1 MPDNQFNPGPYGSAS
16 TSYSS
21 ASGPN
26 PQSAPSAATTWAS
39 PGQNAGILPPTDQKS
54 LISKPGLGLSVF
66 WLVLGLITLAVGA
79 GLASLNLT
87 DATLPSL
94 SSFSPGTSKS
104 AQLEANRTY
113 AFYAASTKL
122 DSARKT
128 SCVVSGPDGYSP
140 TVTNANSSEE
150 LQLNR
155 SYYKVATFS
164 PNKSGS
170 YSFACSNP
178 NLDRADVFAIADITD
193 TTTVTSSNDL
203 IYARIFVGAGAFLGL
218 VGLGLGIFGV
228 IALIRKLKA
237 RRNFTDG
244 LPAQGED
251 SASASSGAFSSYVPT
266 TPGQDPLGFQ
276 APGVAYQGPGAADA
290 AAASQWAAAGAGAG
304 AAAAP
309 QWGASQGQWEAQ
321 AQASQAQASQAQA
334 SQAQAFQAQSFQAQS
349 SPAAQSQASA
359 PEVQASAQSSHSSA
373 QAASAH
379 SAPQAP
385 NPYVTAQA
393 QQAPASQNTQAK
405 GHAQPAQPAR
415 PAQPAQPQANPYV
428 TAHAQPGQP
437 IEVYG
442 QQATQPLNP
451 YLTQPQ
457 PQAQAQAQASVA
469 QSAAQA
475 GSPAGAQVGTPA
487 GAHAGSPAAAQ
498 GNAQAGAQGNAQ
510 AGAQTGSPAGAQNQ
524 NAAGYWPVPNFA
536 PSDQAAQPSAA
547 QPGQPSQFGQFGQP
561 DQFGQPAQAPQGYGQ
576 VPQGYGQPV
585 QGYGQIPQGYGQAQS
600 AQQPQSYTQPAQ
612 PAQAPQVPQGYGQA
626 QPGQSAQPG
635 QPVHGYGQPVQPGQP
650 IEVYGQQATQPLN
663 PYLTQP
669 QPQPQPQA
677 QPSVAPSAAQ
687 APQGYGRPVQGY
699 GQVPQG
705 YGQVPQGYG
714 QPVQQPAQVPEVN
727 QLEHPNQPGRPTQP
741 LEPTNDTRVI
751 ASPTD
756 TNQVVFEPANPVSK
770 PAASQPATSQQAGA
784 NEEVEE
790 TDQRPVDAMYT
801 DPTRVISTTE
811 AANRHN

>member
-178 NLDRADVFAIADITD
+178 NLDRADVFAIADVTD

-251 SASASSGAFSSYVPT
+251 SASASSGAFSGYVPT
-266 TPGQDPLGFQ
+266 TPGQAPLGYQ
-276 APGVAYQGPGAADA
+276 APGVASQGPDA
-290 AAASQWAAAGAGAG
+290 AAASQWAAAGAGAAG
-304 AAAAP
+304 TAAAAAP
-309 QWGASQGQWEAQ
+309 QWGAPQGQWAAQ
-321 AQASQAQASQAQA
+321 AQSSQT
-334 SQAQAFQAQSFQAQS
+334 QS

-359 PEVQASAQSSHSSA
+359 QSSNSSA

-385 NPYVTAQA
+385 NPYVTVQPQTNPYVTPQA
-393 QQAPASQNTQAK
+393 QQAPASQ
-405 GHAQPAQPAR
+405 
-415 PAQPAQPQANPYV
+415 
-428 TAHAQPGQP
+428 TA
-437 IEVYG
+437 
-442 QQATQPLNP
+442 
-451 YLTQPQ
+451 
-457 PQAQAQAQASVA
+457 
-469 QSAAQA
+469 
-475 GSPAGAQVGTPA
+475 
-487 GAHAGSPAAAQ
+487 
-498 GNAQAGAQGNAQ
+498 
-510 AGAQTGSPAGAQNQ
+510 
-524 NAAGYWPVPNFA
+524 
-536 PSDQAAQPSAA
+536 
-547 QPGQPSQFGQFGQP
+547 
-561 DQFGQPAQAPQGYGQ
+561 
-576 VPQGYGQPV
+576 
-585 QGYGQIPQGYGQAQS
+585 
-600 AQQPQSYTQPAQ
+600 QPQSYAQSAQ

-626 QPGQSAQPG
+626 QPGQN
-635 QPVHGYGQPVQPGQP
+635 VQPGQP

-669 QPQPQPQA
+669 QPQPQPQT
-677 QPSVAPSAAQ
+677 QPSVVPSAAQ
-687 APQGYGRPVQGY
+687 APQGYGRPAQPGQGY

-714 QPVQQPAQVPEVN
+714 QAQPVQPAQSVQQPAQVPGVS

-741 LEPTNDTRVI
+741 LQPTNDTRVI

-756 TNQVVFEPANPVSK
+756 TTQVVFEPANPVYKS
-770 PAASQPATSQQAGA
+770 PASQSAASQQAGA

-811 AANRHN
+811 AANRYN

>member
-54 LISKPGLGLSVF
+54 LIGKPGLGLSVF

-218 VGLGLGIFGV
+218 VGLGLSIFGV
-228 IALIRKLKA
+228 IALVRKLKA

-244 LPAQGED
+244 LPAQGGD
-251 SASASSGAFSSYVPT
+251 SASASSGAFSGYVPT

-276 APGVAYQGPGAADA
+276 AQGAAFQGPDA
-290 AAASQWAAAGAGAG
+290 AAASQWAAAGAGAAG
-304 AAAAP
+304 TAAAAAP
-309 QWGASQGQWEAQ
+309 QWGAPQGQWAAQ
-321 AQASQAQASQAQA
+321 AQSSQTQA
-334 SQAQAFQAQSFQAQS
+334 FQAQS

-359 PEVQASAQSSHSSA
+359 QSSNSSA

-385 NPYVTAQA
+385 NPYVTAQPQANPYVTAQA
-393 QQAPASQNTQAK
+393 QQAPASQT
-405 GHAQPAQPAR
+405 AQPQSYTQS
-415 PAQPAQPQANPYV
+415 AQPAQPQANPYI
-428 TAHAQPGQP
+428 TAQAQPGQNVQPGQP

-457 PQAQAQAQASVA
+457 AQAQASVA

-475 GSPAGAQVGTPA
+475 GTQAGTQVGTPA
-487 GAHAGSPAAAQ
+487 GAQAGSPATTP
-498 GNAQAGAQGNAQ
+498 GNAQAG
-510 AGAQTGSPAGAQNQ
+510 SPAGTQGQ

-536 PSDQAAQPSAA
+536 PSDQAAQPG
-547 QPGQPSQFGQFGQP
+547 QPGQAGQP
-561 DQFGQPAQAPQGYGQ
+561 TQVSQGYGQ
-576 VPQGYGQPV
+576 VPQSYGQPV
-585 QGYGQIPQGYGQAQS
+585 QPQANPYVTAQAQQAPAS
-600 AQQPQSYTQPAQ
+600 QPAQPQSYAQSAQ

-626 QPGQSAQPG
+626 QPGQN
-635 QPVHGYGQPVQPGQP
+635 VQPGQP

-669 QPQPQPQA
+669 QPQPQPQT
-677 QPSVAPSAAQ
+677 QPSVVPSAAQ
-687 APQGYGRPVQGY
+687 APQGYGRPAQPGQGY

-714 QPVQQPAQVPEVN
+714 QAQPVQPAQSVQQPAQVPGVS

-741 LEPTNDTRVI
+741 LQPTNDTRVI

-756 TNQVVFEPANPVSK
+756 TTQVVFEPANPVSK
-770 PAASQPATSQQAGA
+770 TAASQPDTSQQAGA

-811 AANRHN
+811 AANRYN

>member
-54 LISKPGLGLSVF
+54 LIGKPGLGLSVF

-178 NLDRADVFAIADITD
+178 NLDRADIFAIADVTD

-244 LPAQGED
+244 LPAQGGD
-251 SASASSGAFSSYVPT
+251 SASASSGAFNGYVPT
-266 TPGQDPLGFQ
+266 TPGQAPLEFQ
-276 APGVAYQGPGAADA
+276 AQGVASQGPDA
-290 AAASQWAAAGAGAG
+290 AAASQWAAAGAGTAG
-304 AAAAP
+304 TAAAAAP
-309 QWGASQGQWEAQ
+309 QWGAPQGQWAAQ
-321 AQASQAQASQAQA
+321 AQSSQT
-334 SQAQAFQAQSFQAQS
+334 QS

-359 PEVQASAQSSHSSA
+359 QSSNSSA

-385 NPYVTAQA
+385 NPYVTVQA
-393 QQAPASQNTQAK
+393 QSGQNV
-405 GHAQPAQPAR
+405 
-415 PAQPAQPQANPYV
+415 QPAQPQANPYV
-428 TAHAQPGQP
+428 TVQAQPGQAPQVPQGYGQAQPGQNGQPGQP

-457 PQAQAQAQASVA
+457 AQAQAQAPAQAQAQASVA

-475 GSPAGAQVGTPA
+475 GTPAGTQVGTPA
-487 GAHAGSPAAAQ
+487 GAQAGSPATAQ
-498 GNAQAGAQGNAQ
+498 GNAQAG
-510 AGAQTGSPAGAQNQ
+510 SPAGAQGQ

-536 PSDQAAQPSAA
+536 PSDQAAQPS
-547 QPGQPSQFGQFGQP
+547 QPGQAGQSGQAGQP
-561 DQFGQPAQAPQGYGQ
+561 IQASQGYGQ

-585 QGYGQIPQGYGQAQS
+585 QPPANPYVTAQAQQAPAS
-600 AQQPQSYTQPAQ
+600 QPAQPQSYAQSAQ

-626 QPGQSAQPG
+626 QPGQN
-635 QPVHGYGQPVQPGQP
+635 VQPGQP

-669 QPQPQPQA
+669 QAQPQA

-687 APQGYGRPVQGY
+687 APQGYGRPAQPGQGY

-705 YGQVPQGYG
+705 YS
-714 QPVQQPAQVPEVN
+714 QPAQSVQQPAQVPGVS

-741 LEPTNDTRVI
+741 LQPTNDTRVI

-756 TNQVVFEPANPVSK
+756 TTQVVFEPANPVSK
-770 PAASQPATSQQAGA
+770 SPASQSAVSQQAGA

-790 TDQRPVDAMYT
+790 TDQRPMDAMYT

-811 AANRHN
+811 AANRYN

>member
-26 PQSAPSAATTWAS
+26 PQSAPSAATTWAP

-54 LISKPGLGLSVF
+54 LIGKPGLGLSVF

-122 DSARKT
+122 DSARQT

-140 TVTNANSSEE
+140 TVTTTSGEE
-150 LQLNR
+150 LKVSR

-244 LPAQGED
+244 LPAQSED
-251 SASASSGAFSSYVPT
+251 SASASSGAFSGYVPT

-276 APGVAYQGPGAADA
+276 APGVAYQG
-290 AAASQWAAAGAGAG
+290 
-304 AAAAP
+304 
-309 QWGASQGQWEAQ
+309 
-321 AQASQAQASQAQA
+321 
-334 SQAQAFQAQSFQAQS
+334 
-349 SPAAQSQASA
+349 
-359 PEVQASAQSSHSSA
+359 QASAQSSNSSA

-385 NPYVTAQA
+385 NPYVTVQAQSQTNPYLTPQA
-393 QQAPASQNTQAK
+393 QQAPASQ
-405 GHAQPAQPAR
+405 PAQPQSYAQS
-415 PAQPAQPQANPYV
+415 AQPAQPQANPYI
-428 TAHAQPGQP
+428 TAQAQPGQNVQPGQP

-457 PQAQAQAQASVA
+457 AQAQAQASVT
-469 QSAAQA
+469 QSAAQAGTPAGTQVGTPAGAQAGAPATAQGNAQA
-475 GSPAGAQVGTPA
+475 GSPAGAQG
-487 GAHAGSPAAAQ
+487 
-498 GNAQAGAQGNAQ
+498 
-510 AGAQTGSPAGAQNQ
+510 Q

-536 PSDQAAQPSAA
+536 PSDQAAQP
-547 QPGQPSQFGQFGQP
+547 GQP
-561 DQFGQPAQAPQGYGQ
+561 DQAGQPTQASQGYGQ

-585 QGYGQIPQGYGQAQS
+585 QPQANPYVTAQAQQAPASQPAQAQS
-600 AQQPQSYTQPAQ
+600 YAQSAQ

-626 QPGQSAQPG
+626 
-635 QPVHGYGQPVQPGQP
+635 QPGQP

-669 QPQPQPQA
+669 QPQPQPQ
-677 QPSVAPSAAQ
+677 PSVVPSAAQ
-687 APQGYGRPVQGY
+687 APQGYGRPAQPG
-699 GQVPQG
+699 QG

-714 QPVQQPAQVPEVN
+714 QPAQPAQPVQQPAQVPGVS

-741 LEPTNDTRVI
+741 LQPTNDTRVI

-756 TNQVVFEPANPVSK
+756 TTQVVFEPANPVSK
-770 PAASQPATSQQAGA
+770 PAASQSPVSEHTGA

-811 AANRHN
+811 AANRYN

>member
-178 NLDRADVFAIADITD
+178 NLDRADVFAIADVTD

-251 SASASSGAFSSYVPT
+251 SASASSGAFSGYVPT
-266 TPGQDPLGFQ
+266 TPGQAPLGYQ
-276 APGVAYQGPGAADA
+276 APGVASQGPDA
-290 AAASQWAAAGAGAG
+290 AAASQWAAAGAGAAG
-304 AAAAP
+304 TAAAAAP
-309 QWGASQGQWEAQ
+309 QWGAPQGQWAAQ
-321 AQASQAQASQAQA
+321 AQSSPT
-334 SQAQAFQAQSFQAQS
+334 QS

-359 PEVQASAQSSHSSA
+359 QSSNSSA

-385 NPYVTAQA
+385 NPYVTVQA
-393 QQAPASQNTQAK
+393 QSGQNV
-405 GHAQPAQPAR
+405 
-415 PAQPAQPQANPYV
+415 QPAQPQANPYI
-428 TAHAQPGQP
+428 TAQAQPGQNVQPGQP

-475 GSPAGAQVGTPA
+475 GTPAGTQVGTPA
-487 GAHAGSPAAAQ
+487 GA
-498 GNAQAGAQGNAQ
+498 QA
-510 AGAQTGSPAGAQNQ
+510 GSPAGAQGQ

-536 PSDQAAQPSAA
+536 PSDQAAQPS
-547 QPGQPSQFGQFGQP
+547 QPGQSGQP
-561 DQFGQPAQAPQGYGQ
+561 GQAGQPTQASQGYGQ

-585 QGYGQIPQGYGQAQS
+585 QPQANPYVTAQAQQAPASQPAQAQS
-600 AQQPQSYTQPAQ
+600 YAQSAQ

-626 QPGQSAQPG
+626 
-635 QPVHGYGQPVQPGQP
+635 QPGQP

-669 QPQPQPQA
+669 QPQPQPQ
-677 QPSVAPSAAQ
+677 PSVVPSAAQ
-687 APQGYGRPVQGY
+687 APQGYGRPAQPG
-699 GQVPQG
+699 QG

-714 QPVQQPAQVPEVN
+714 QPAQPAQPVQQPAQVPGVS

-741 LEPTNDTRVI
+741 LQPTNDTRVI

-756 TNQVVFEPANPVSK
+756 TTQVVFEPANPVSK
-770 PAASQPATSQQAGA
+770 SPASQSAVSQQAGA

-811 AANRHN
+811 AANRYN

>member
-54 LISKPGLGLSVF
+54 LIGKPGLGLSVF

-178 NLDRADVFAIADITD
+178 NLDRADVFAIADVTD

-251 SASASSGAFSSYVPT
+251 SASASSGAFSGYVPT
-266 TPGQDPLGFQ
+266 TPGQAPLGYQ
-276 APGVAYQGPGAADA
+276 APGVASQGPDA
-290 AAASQWAAAGAGAG
+290 AAASQWAAAGAGAAG
-304 AAAAP
+304 TAAAAAP
-309 QWGASQGQWEAQ
+309 QWGAPQGQWAAQ
-321 AQASQAQASQAQA
+321 AQSSQT
-334 SQAQAFQAQSFQAQS
+334 QS

-359 PEVQASAQSSHSSA
+359 QSSNSSA

-385 NPYVTAQA
+385 NPYVTVQA
-393 QQAPASQNTQAK
+393 QSGQNV
-405 GHAQPAQPAR
+405 
-415 PAQPAQPQANPYV
+415 QPAQPQANPYV
-428 TAHAQPGQP
+428 TAQA
-437 IEVYG
+437 
-442 QQATQPLNP
+442 QQAP
-451 YLTQPQ
+451 
-457 PQAQAQAQASVA
+457 AS
-469 QSAAQA
+469 
-475 GSPAGAQVGTPA
+475 
-487 GAHAGSPAAAQ
+487 
-498 GNAQAGAQGNAQ
+498 
-510 AGAQTGSPAGAQNQ
+510 
-524 NAAGYWPVPNFA
+524 
-536 PSDQAAQPSAA
+536 
-547 QPGQPSQFGQFGQP
+547 
-561 DQFGQPAQAPQGYGQ
+561 QPAQPQRY
-576 VPQGYGQPV
+576 
-585 QGYGQIPQGYGQAQS
+585 AQS
-600 AQQPQSYTQPAQ
+600 AQPAQ
-612 PAQAPQVPQGYGQA
+612 PQVNPYITAQA
-626 QPGQSAQPG
+626 QPGQN
-635 QPVHGYGQPVQPGQP
+635 VQPGQP

-669 QPQPQPQA
+669 QSQAQAQAQAQPQAQAQASVAQSAAQAGTPAGTQVGTPAGAQAGAQAGAPATAQGNAQAGSPAGAQGQNAAGYWPVPNFAPSDQAAQPGQPGQAGQTTQASQGYGQVPPGYGQPVQPQANPYVTAQAQQAPASQPAQPQSYAQSAQPAQAPQVPQGYGQAQPDQNVQPGQPIEVYGQQATQPLNPYLTQPQAQPQA
-677 QPSVAPSAAQ
+677 QPSVVPSAAQ
-687 APQGYGRPVQGY
+687 APQGYGRPAQPGQGY

-705 YGQVPQGYG
+705 YGQA
-714 QPVQQPAQVPEVN
+714 QPVQPAQSVQQPAQVPGVS

-741 LEPTNDTRVI
+741 LQPTNDTRVI

-756 TNQVVFEPANPVSK
+756 TTQVVFEPANPVSK
-770 PAASQPATSQQAGA
+770 SPASQSAASQQAGA

-790 TDQRPVDAMYT
+790 TDQRPMDAMYT

-811 AANRHN
+811 AANRYN

>member
-26 PQSAPSAATTWAS
+26 PQSAPSAATTWAP

-54 LISKPGLGLSVF
+54 LIGKPGLGLSVF

-128 SCVVSGPDGYSP
+128 SCVVSGPNGYSP

-244 LPAQGED
+244 LPAQGGD
-251 SASASSGAFSSYVPT
+251 SASASSGAFNGYVPT

-276 APGVAYQGPGAADA
+276 AQGVAPQGPDA
-290 AAASQWAAAGAGAG
+290 AAASQWAAAGAGAAG
-304 AAAAP
+304 TAAAAAP
-309 QWGASQGQWEAQ
+309 QWGAPQGQWAAQ
-321 AQASQAQASQAQA
+321 AQSSQTQA
-334 SQAQAFQAQSFQAQS
+334 FQAQS

-359 PEVQASAQSSHSSA
+359 QSSNSSA

-385 NPYVTAQA
+385 NPYVTVQA
-393 QQAPASQNTQAK
+393 QSGQNV
-405 GHAQPAQPAR
+405 
-415 PAQPAQPQANPYV
+415 QPAQPQANPYI
-428 TAHAQPGQP
+428 TAQAQPGQNVQPGQP

-475 GSPAGAQVGTPA
+475 GTPAGTQVGTPA
-487 GAHAGSPAAAQ
+487 GA
-498 GNAQAGAQGNAQ
+498 QA
-510 AGAQTGSPAGAQNQ
+510 GSPAGAQGQ

-536 PSDQAAQPSAA
+536 PSDQAAQPS
-547 QPGQPSQFGQFGQP
+547 QPGQSGQP
-561 DQFGQPAQAPQGYGQ
+561 GQAGQPTQASQGYGQ

-585 QGYGQIPQGYGQAQS
+585 QPQANPYVTAQAQQAPASQPAQAQS
-600 AQQPQSYTQPAQ
+600 YAQSAQ

-626 QPGQSAQPG
+626 
-635 QPVHGYGQPVQPGQP
+635 QPGQP

-669 QPQPQPQA
+669 QPQPQPQ
-677 QPSVAPSAAQ
+677 PSVVPSAAQ
-687 APQGYGRPVQGY
+687 APQGYGRPAQPG
-699 GQVPQG
+699 QG

-714 QPVQQPAQVPEVN
+714 QPAQPAQPVQQPAQVPGVS

-741 LEPTNDTRVI
+741 LQPTNDTRVI

-756 TNQVVFEPANPVSK
+756 TTQVVFEPANPVSK
-770 PAASQPATSQQAGA
+770 SPASQSAVSQQAGA

-811 AANRHN
+811 AANRYN

>member
-178 NLDRADVFAIADITD
+178 NLDRADVFAIADVTD

-244 LPAQGED
+244 LPAQGGD
-251 SASASSGAFSSYVPT
+251 SASASSGAFNGYVPT
-266 TPGQDPLGFQ
+266 TPGQAPLGFQ
-276 APGVAYQGPGAADA
+276 AQGVASQGPDA
-290 AAASQWAAAGAGAG
+290 AAASQWAAAGAGAAG
-304 AAAAP
+304 TAAAAAP
-309 QWGASQGQWEAQ
+309 QWGAPQGQWAAQ
-321 AQASQAQASQAQA
+321 AQASQAQA
-334 SQAQAFQAQSFQAQS
+334 FQAQS

-359 PEVQASAQSSHSSA
+359 QSSNSSA

-385 NPYVTAQA
+385 NPYVTAQPQANPYVTAQA
-393 QQAPASQNTQAK
+393 QQAPASQT
-405 GHAQPAQPAR
+405 AQPQSYTQS
-415 PAQPAQPQANPYV
+415 AQPAQPQANPYI
-428 TAHAQPGQP
+428 TAQAQPGQNVQPGQP

-457 PQAQAQAQASVA
+457 PQAQAQASAAQAGTQVGTPTG
-469 QSAAQA
+469 AQA
-475 GSPAGAQVGTPA
+475 GSPAGAQG
-487 GAHAGSPAAAQ
+487 
-498 GNAQAGAQGNAQ
+498 
-510 AGAQTGSPAGAQNQ
+510 Q

-536 PSDQAAQPSAA
+536 PSDQAAQP
-547 QPGQPSQFGQFGQP
+547 GQP
-561 DQFGQPAQAPQGYGQ
+561 DQFGQPGQAGQPTQVSQGYGQ

-585 QGYGQIPQGYGQAQS
+585 QPQANPYVTAQAQQAPAS
-600 AQQPQSYTQPAQ
+600 QTAQPQSYAQSAQ

-626 QPGQSAQPG
+626 QPGQN
-635 QPVHGYGQPVQPGQP
+635 VQPGQP

-669 QPQPQPQA
+669 QPQPQPQT

-687 APQGYGRPVQGY
+687 APQGYGRPAQPGQGY

-705 YGQVPQGYG
+705 YGQA
-714 QPVQQPAQVPEVN
+714 QPVQPAQSVQQPAQVPGVS

-741 LEPTNDTRVI
+741 LQPTNDTRVI

-756 TNQVVFEPANPVSK
+756 TTQVVFEPANPVSK
-770 PAASQPATSQQAGA
+770 SPVSQTAASQQAGA

-811 AANRHN
+811 AANRYN

>member
-1 MPDNQFNPGPYGSAS
+1 MPDNQFNPGPYGAAS

-26 PQSAPSAATTWAS
+26 PQSAPSAATTWAP

-244 LPAQGED
+244 LPAQGGD
-251 SASASSGAFSSYVPT
+251 SASASSGAFNGYVPT
-266 TPGQDPLGFQ
+266 TPGQVPLDFQ
-276 APGVAYQGPGAADA
+276 AQGVASQGPDA
-290 AAASQWAAAGAGAG
+290 AAASQWAAAGAGAAG
-304 AAAAP
+304 TAAAAP
-309 QWGASQGQWEAQ
+309 QWGAPQGQWA
-321 AQASQAQASQAQA
+321 A
-334 SQAQAFQAQSFQAQS
+334 QAQS
-349 SPAAQSQASA
+349 SPVAQSQASA
-359 PEVQASAQSSHSSA
+359 PEASAPQAFAPQGQASAQSSNSSA

-379 SAPQAP
+379 SAPQIPNPYVTAP
-385 NPYVTAQA
+385 AQANPYVTAQA
-393 QQAPASQNTQAK
+393 PQVPQGYGQ
-405 GHAQPAQPAR
+405 AQPGQ
-415 PAQPAQPQANPYV
+415 NV
-428 TAHAQPGQP
+428 QPGQP

-457 PQAQAQAQASVA
+457 PQAQAQAQAQASVA

-475 GSPAGAQVGTPA
+475 DTPAGTQVSTPA
-487 GAHAGSPAAAQ
+487 GAHAGSPATAQ
-498 GNAQAGAQGNAQ
+498 GNAQAGSL
-510 AGAQTGSPAGAQNQ
+510 AGAKGQ

-536 PSDQAAQPSAA
+536 PSDQAAQP
-547 QPGQPSQFGQFGQP
+547 GQP
-561 DQFGQPAQAPQGYGQ
+561 DQAGQPTQASQGYGQ

-585 QGYGQIPQGYGQAQS
+585 QPQANPYVTAQAQQAPASQTAQPQGYPQA
-600 AQQPQSYTQPAQ
+600 AQ
-612 PAQAPQVPQGYGQA
+612 PTAPQVPQGYGQV
-626 QPGQSAQPG
+626 QPG

-650 IEVYGQQATQPLN
+650 IEAYGQQATQPLN

-669 QPQPQPQA
+669 QA
-677 QPSVAPSAAQ
+677 QPSVVPSAAQ
-687 APQGYGRPVQGY
+687 AAQAAQGYGQQVQGY
-699 GQVPQG
+699 GQVVQG
-705 YGQVPQGYG
+705 YAQQAQPVQGYA
-714 QPVQQPAQVPEVN
+714 QPAQQPAQVPGVS

-741 LEPTNDTRVI
+741 LQPTNDTRVI

-770 PAASQPATSQQAGA
+770 SPASQSPVSEQTGA

-811 AANRHN
+811 AANRYN

>member
-244 LPAQGED
+244 LPAQGGD
-251 SASASSGAFSSYVPT
+251 SASASSGAFNGYVPT

-276 APGVAYQGPGAADA
+276 AQGVAPQGPDA
-290 AAASQWAAAGAGAG
+290 AAASQWAAAGAGAAG
-304 AAAAP
+304 TAAAAAP
-309 QWGASQGQWEAQ
+309 QWGAPQGQWAAQ
-321 AQASQAQASQAQA
+321 AQSSQT
-334 SQAQAFQAQSFQAQS
+334 QS

-359 PEVQASAQSSHSSA
+359 QSSNSSA

-385 NPYVTAQA
+385 NPYVTVQPQTNPYVTPQA
-393 QQAPASQNTQAK
+393 QQAPPSQNTQAK
-405 GHAQPAQPAR
+405 GHAQPAQPAH
-415 PAQPAQPQANPYV
+415 PAQPAQPQANPYI
-428 TAHAQPGQP
+428 TA
-437 IEVYG
+437 
-442 QQATQPLNP
+442 
-451 YLTQPQ
+451 
-457 PQAQAQAQASVA
+457 
-469 QSAAQA
+469 
-475 GSPAGAQVGTPA
+475 
-487 GAHAGSPAAAQ
+487 
-498 GNAQAGAQGNAQ
+498 
-510 AGAQTGSPAGAQNQ
+510 
-524 NAAGYWPVPNFA
+524 
-536 PSDQAAQPSAA
+536 
-547 QPGQPSQFGQFGQP
+547 
-561 DQFGQPAQAPQGYGQ
+561 
-576 VPQGYGQPV
+576 
-585 QGYGQIPQGYGQAQS
+585 
-600 AQQPQSYTQPAQ
+600 
-612 PAQAPQVPQGYGQA
+612 QA
-626 QPGQSAQPG
+626 QPGQN
-635 QPVHGYGQPVQPGQP
+635 VQPGQP

-669 QPQPQPQA
+669 QPQPQPQT
-677 QPSVAPSAAQ
+677 QPSVVPSAAQ
-687 APQGYGRPVQGY
+687 APQGYGRPAQPGQGY

-714 QPVQQPAQVPEVN
+714 QAQPVQPAQSVQQPAQVPGVS

-741 LEPTNDTRVI
+741 LQPTNDTRVI

-756 TNQVVFEPANPVSK
+756 TTQVVFEPANPVSK
-770 PAASQPATSQQAGA
+770 TAASQPDTSQQAGA

-811 AANRHN
+811 AANRYN

>member
-104 AQLEANRTY
+104 TQLEANRTY

-140 TVTNANSSEE
+140 TVTTTSGEE
-150 LQLNR
+150 LEVSR

-203 IYARIFVGAGAFLGL
+203 IYARIFVGTGAFLGL
-218 VGLGLGIFGV
+218 LGLGLGIFGV
-228 IALIRKLKA
+228 IALVRKLKA

-244 LPAQGED
+244 LPTQGGD
-251 SASASSGAFSSYVPT
+251 STSASSGAFNGYVPT
-266 TPGQDPLGFQ
+266 TPGQAPLEFQ
-276 APGVAYQGPGAADA
+276 AQGVASQGPDA
-290 AAASQWAAAGAGAG
+290 AAASQWAAAGAGAAG
-304 AAAAP
+304 TAAAAAP
-309 QWGASQGQWEAQ
+309 QWGAPQGQWAAQ
-321 AQASQAQASQAQA
+321 AQSSQT
-334 SQAQAFQAQSFQAQS
+334 QS

-359 PEVQASAQSSHSSA
+359 QSSNSSA

-385 NPYVTAQA
+385 NPYVTVQPQTNPYVTPQA
-393 QQAPASQNTQAK
+393 QQAPASQT
-405 GHAQPAQPAR
+405 AQPQSYAQSAQPVQS
-415 PAQPAQPQANPYV
+415 AQPAQPQANPYI
-428 TAHAQPGQP
+428 TAQAQPGQNVQLGQP

-457 PQAQAQAQASVA
+457 PQAQAQAQAQASVA

-475 GSPAGAQVGTPA
+475 GTPAGTQVGTPA
-487 GAHAGSPAAAQ
+487 GAQAGSPATAQ
-498 GNAQAGAQGNAQ
+498 GNAQAA
-510 AGAQTGSPAGAQNQ
+510 SPAGAQGQ

-536 PSDQAAQPSAA
+536 PSDQAAQP
-547 QPGQPSQFGQFGQP
+547 GQP
-561 DQFGQPAQAPQGYGQ
+561 DQFGQPGQAGQPTQVSQGYGQ

-585 QGYGQIPQGYGQAQS
+585 
-600 AQQPQSYTQPAQ
+600 QPQSYTQPAQ

-626 QPGQSAQPG
+626 QPGQN
-635 QPVHGYGQPVQPGQP
+635 VQPGQP

-677 QPSVAPSAAQ
+677 QPSIVPSAAQ
-687 APQGYGRPVQGY
+687 APQGYGRPAQPGQGY

-705 YGQVPQGYG
+705 YGQA
-714 QPVQQPAQVPEVN
+714 QPVQPAQSVQQPAQVPGVS

-741 LEPTNDTRVI
+741 LQPTNDTRVI

-756 TNQVVFEPANPVSK
+756 TTQVVFEPANPVSK
-770 PAASQPATSQQAGA
+770 SPASQSAVSQQAGA

-790 TDQRPVDAMYT
+790 TDQRPMDAMYT

>member
-122 DSARKT
+122 DSARQT

-150 LQLNR
+150 LKVSR

-218 VGLGLGIFGV
+218 VGLGLSIFGV
-228 IALIRKLKA
+228 IALVRKLKA

-251 SASASSGAFSSYVPT
+251 SASASSGAFSGYVPT
-266 TPGQDPLGFQ
+266 TPGQAPLEFQ
-276 APGVAYQGPGAADA
+276 AQGVASQGPDA
-290 AAASQWAAAGAGAG
+290 AAASQWAAAGAGAAG
-304 AAAAP
+304 TAAAAAP
-309 QWGASQGQWEAQ
+309 QWGAPQGQWAAQ
-321 AQASQAQASQAQA
+321 AQSSQT
-334 SQAQAFQAQSFQAQS
+334 QS

-359 PEVQASAQSSHSSA
+359 QSSNSSA

-393 QQAPASQNTQAK
+393 QSGQN
-405 GHAQPAQPAR
+405 GQPAH
-415 PAQPAQPQANPYV
+415 PQANPYV
-428 TAHAQPGQP
+428 TAQAQQAPASQTAQPQS
-437 IEVYG
+437 YA
-442 QQATQPLNP
+442 QSTQP
-451 YLTQPQ
+451 
-457 PQAQAQAQASVA
+457 AQAQANPYITA
-469 QSAAQA
+469 
-475 GSPAGAQVGTPA
+475 
-487 GAHAGSPAAAQ
+487 
-498 GNAQAGAQGNAQ
+498 
-510 AGAQTGSPAGAQNQ
+510 
-524 NAAGYWPVPNFA
+524 
-536 PSDQAAQPSAA
+536 
-547 QPGQPSQFGQFGQP
+547 
-561 DQFGQPAQAPQGYGQ
+561 
-576 VPQGYGQPV
+576 
-585 QGYGQIPQGYGQAQS
+585 
-600 AQQPQSYTQPAQ
+600 
-612 PAQAPQVPQGYGQA
+612 QA
-626 QPGQSAQPG
+626 QPGQN
-635 QPVHGYGQPVQPGQP
+635 VQPGQP

-669 QPQPQPQA
+669 QPQPQPQT
-677 QPSVAPSAAQ
+677 QPSVVPSAAQ
-687 APQGYGRPVQGY
+687 APQGYGRPAQPGQGY

-714 QPVQQPAQVPEVN
+714 QAQPVQPAQSVQQPAQVPGVS

-741 LEPTNDTRVI
+741 LQPTNDTRVI

-756 TNQVVFEPANPVSK
+756 TTQVVFEPANPVYKS
-770 PAASQPATSQQAGA
+770 PASQSAASQQAGA

-811 AANRHN
+811 AANRYN

>member
-39 PGQNAGILPPTDQKS
+39 PGQNAGILPPTNQKS
-54 LISKPGLGLSVF
+54 LIGKPGLGLSVF

-178 NLDRADVFAIADITD
+178 NLDRADVFAIADVTD

-251 SASASSGAFSSYVPT
+251 SASASSGAFSGYVPT
-266 TPGQDPLGFQ
+266 TPGQAPLEFQ
-276 APGVAYQGPGAADA
+276 AQGVASQGPGAADA

-309 QWGASQGQWEAQ
+309 QWGASQGQWEA
-321 AQASQAQASQAQA
+321 QAQASQAQA

-635 QPVHGYGQPVQPGQP
+635 QPVHGYGQTVQPGQP
-650 IEVYGQQATQPLN
+650 IEAYGQQATQPLT

-669 QPQPQPQA
+669 QAQA

-687 APQGYGRPVQGY
+687 AAQGYGQPVQGY
-699 GQVPQG
+699 GQVQQG

-714 QPVQQPAQVPEVN
+714 QPAQSAQPVQQPAQVPGVS

>member
-39 PGQNAGILPPTDQKS
+39 PGQNAGILPPTNQKS
-54 LISKPGLGLSVF
+54 LIGKPGLGLSVF

-244 LPAQGED
+244 LPAQGGD
-251 SASASSGAFSSYVPT
+251 SASASSGAFNGYVPT
-266 TPGQDPLGFQ
+266 TPGQAPLGFQ
-276 APGVAYQGPGAADA
+276 AQGVASQGPDA
-290 AAASQWAAAGAGAG
+290 AAASQWAAAGAGAAG
-304 AAAAP
+304 TAAAAAP
-309 QWGASQGQWEAQ
+309 QWGAPQGQWAAQ
-321 AQASQAQASQAQA
+321 AQASQAQA
-334 SQAQAFQAQSFQAQS
+334 FQAQS

-359 PEVQASAQSSHSSA
+359 QSSNSSA

-393 QQAPASQNTQAK
+393 QSGQNGQPAHPQANPYVTAQAQQAPASQ
-405 GHAQPAQPAR
+405 PAQPQSYAQS
-415 PAQPAQPQANPYV
+415 AQPAQPQANPYI
-428 TAHAQPGQP
+428 TA
-437 IEVYG
+437 
-442 QQATQPLNP
+442 
-451 YLTQPQ
+451 
-457 PQAQAQAQASVA
+457 
-469 QSAAQA
+469 
-475 GSPAGAQVGTPA
+475 
-487 GAHAGSPAAAQ
+487 
-498 GNAQAGAQGNAQ
+498 
-510 AGAQTGSPAGAQNQ
+510 
-524 NAAGYWPVPNFA
+524 
-536 PSDQAAQPSAA
+536 
-547 QPGQPSQFGQFGQP
+547 
-561 DQFGQPAQAPQGYGQ
+561 
-576 VPQGYGQPV
+576 
-585 QGYGQIPQGYGQAQS
+585 
-600 AQQPQSYTQPAQ
+600 
-612 PAQAPQVPQGYGQA
+612 QA
-626 QPGQSAQPG
+626 QPGQN
-635 QPVHGYGQPVQPGQP
+635 VQPGQP

-669 QPQPQPQA
+669 QPQPQPQT
-677 QPSVAPSAAQ
+677 QPSVVPSAAQ
-687 APQGYGRPVQGY
+687 APQGYGRPAQPGQGY

-714 QPVQQPAQVPEVN
+714 QAQPVQPAQSVQQPAQVPGVS

-741 LEPTNDTRVI
+741 LQPTNDTRVI

-756 TNQVVFEPANPVSK
+756 TTQVVFEPANPVSK
-770 PAASQPATSQQAGA
+770 TAASQPDASQQAGA

-811 AANRHN
+811 AANRYN